1 MKIHLSD
8 VSIDTLFLPIPSD
21 KIEETISESPLSPED
36 KDIVRKNAQAQLKA
50 EYFDAALTLNCGSL
64 IIALIKPNEKRP
76 LFPWRNVCGG
86 LFDILKKYRIES
98 LAVDATLVK
107 PEQCGALIDGLLL
120 SEYTY
125 KKDTSE
131 DAVQHSL
138 SFLNANEEQ
147 QQVIE
152 TSRIQTE
159 AANKARYIADS
170 PANLMTPEII
180 AYEAEK
186 LIEGT
191 ELKLTVLDEAEMQK
205 QGFGALLSVS
215 QGSAHE
221 ARLICIEHHHPE
233 AEKTIAMVGKGLTFD
248 AGGVSLKPAKGM
260 SEMKY
265 DKCGGAAVLN
275 VMKAITE
282 LNLKVNVIGVIPASE
297 NVTGAN
303 AFKPGDVVTAYN
315 GKTIEIMNTDAEG
328 RLILCDALAWTVDKF
343 KPDAIVNIATL
354 TGAVIRSL
362 GRGIAAVAGND
373 DTVCQNLVKAGAQV
387 DERLWQMPIY
397 DVHEELLK
405 SDFADLANVV
415 DSGEAS
421 LINGSAFLK
430 EFIGDTPWAAI
441 DIGGTAWRH
450 RGASYIKGIG
460 ASGFGCRLLSQWA
473 LNESA
478 KSS

>member
-1 MKIHLSD
+1 MKIHISD
-8 VSIDTLFLPIPSD
+8 VFIDTLFLPIPSD
-21 KIEETISESPLSPED
+21 KIEETIMESPLSPED
-36 KDIVRKNAQAQLKA
+36 KEIVKRNALAQLKA

-64 IIALIKPNEKRP
+64 VIALIKPNEKRP
-76 LFPWRNVCGG
+76 LFPWRNVCGS
-86 LFDILKKYRIES
+86 LYEIIEKYRIES
-98 LAVDATLVK
+98 IAVDSTLLSAQ
-107 PEQCGALIDGLLL
+107 QCAALTDGIIL
-120 SEYTY
+120 SEYKY
-125 KKDTSE
+125 KKSDNE
-131 DAVQHSL
+131 DQMEHSFA
-138 SFLNANEEQ
+138 FLNASNEQRES
-147 QQVIE
+147 IE
-152 TSRIQTE
+152 KNRLQSE
-159 AANKARYIADS
+159 AANKTRRMADT

-180 AYEAEK
+180 ALEAEK
-186 LIEGT
+186 LVEGT

-215 QGSAHE
+215 QGSSHE
-221 ARLICIEHHHPE
+221 ARLVCIEYNHPE

-265 DKCGGAAVLN
+265 DKSGGAAVLN
-275 VMKAITE
+275 AMKAIAE
-282 LNLKVNVIGVIPASE
+282 LGPKINVIGVIPASE
-297 NVTGAN
+297 NVTGAD

-315 GKTIEIMNTDAEG
+315 GKTVEIINTDAEG

-373 DTVCQNLVKAGAQV
+373 DDVCQNLVKAGAEV
-387 DERLWQMPIY
+387 DERLWQMPICE
-397 DVHEELLK
+397 DHEELLE
-405 SDFADLANVV
+405 SDFADLANVM

-421 LINGSAFLK
+421 LINGSVFLQQFVG
-430 EFIGDTPWAAI
+430 ETPWAAI

-460 ASGFGCRLLSQWA
+460 ASGFGCRLLSQWV
-473 LNESA
+473 LNECD
-478 KSS
+478 